1 MVLVYAYKPSLQAEI
16 GGSPNRGCLDCL
28 VRTVLRH
35 LGLEMKF
42 RCENLL
48 FMSKAL
54 GSNPVL
60 WEEGGEKAG
69 A

>member
-16 GGSPNRGCLDCL
+16 GRSQNRGCLGCL

>member
-16 GGSPNRGCLDCL
+16 GGSQDRGSLGCIE
-28 VRTVLRH
+28 RTVLKYP
-35 LGLEMKF
+35 GLEMKF

-48 FMSKAL
+48 FMSKVL
-54 GSNPVL
+54 GSNPAL
-60 WEEGGEKAG
+60 WGEGGEKAG